1 MQNFLIAFEFWTNRD
16 IDTMTMGA
24 ELQINQTVIM
34 EFCYNLCQLDRTG
47 AEMIKSGSVSEW
59 IKYQVDI

>member
-1 MQNFLIAFEFWTNRD
+1 
-16 IDTMTMGA
+16 MTLGA
-24 ELQINQTVIM
+24 DKPNSHHA
-34 EFCYNLCQLDRTG
+34 CYNLCQLDRTG